1 MGPEDTESHNAGDDA
16 PDGAPHHENRS
27 EQARPLGRV
36 SPHDRKAT
44 EMTSDSYGEFDALS
58 ASRIRTGT
66 TRWTGWVAFAGVML
80 IIGGILNAFYGLIAV
95 LNDEWVVWGNR
106 ASVYL
111 DISQW
116 GWIHLIMGLVVV
128 LAGVGVFSG
137 NFLARSVGVI
147 AASASLITNFA
158 FVPAYPIWSLVV
170 VAIDV
175 IVIWALIAHGKE
187 MQGPAVDDG

>member
-1 MGPEDTESHNAGDDA
+1 
-16 PDGAPHHENRS
+16 
-27 EQARPLGRV
+27 
-36 SPHDRKAT
+36 
-44 EMTSDSYGEFDALS
+44 MTSDSYGEFDALS